1 VSDVVI
7 QVSNALVHPRLLLVE
22 CAPGRYLRNGDGCDP
37 LLLHGPSR
45 RGEDLFV
52 ELDVPVVSEYSVSI
66 RTSAYALLS
75 INGVCTFLNSLP
87 TSCTALLGE
96 AEIAPSSSVPADFAT
111 YVDAS
116 PRPKSQLTWI
126 LQLRGL
132 SAVFLASPRCCTG
145 HGSLLPGARVCVL
158 LSLGAL
164 IMDDAPCRR

>member
-1 VSDVVI
+1 VSDVVV

-22 CAPGRYLRNGDGCDP
+22 CAPGRYLRNGDGGDS

-52 ELDVPVVSEYSVSI
+52 ELDVPVVSGKIVSI
-66 RTSAYALLS
+66 RACTYTVLS

-96 AEIAPSSSVPADFAT
+96 TEIAPSSSVPADFAT

-116 PRPKSQLTWI
+116 PRPESQLT
-126 LQLRGL
+126 
-132 SAVFLASPRCCTG
+132 
-145 HGSLLPGARVCVL
+145 
-158 LSLGAL
+158 
-164 IMDDAPCRR
+164 